1 MAVMAVLVD
10 GAGDDDGDGRAGAGA
25 DGGGAGRCSRMMLV
39 VGRWSAEKGT
49 HGSMMPVMRV
59 MMQTLPGNRSSKND
73 YIYTFC
79 QLPLTLLASAPGSA
93 LGGIERDEEAWCMVV
108 RKERFIRN
116 CKWPLCDLVEE
127 WMPPKNFHLPLGLR
141 RRRLHVAR

>member
-10 GAGDDDGDGRAGAGA
+10 GAGDDDGDGRAGAGAGA

-59 MMQTLPGNRSSKND
+59 MMQTLPDNRSSKND
-73 YIYTFC
+73 YIYIYILSTAS
-79 QLPLTLLASAPGSA
+79 LP
-93 LGGIERDEEAWCMVV
+93 
-108 RKERFIRN
+108 F
-116 CKWPLCDLVEE
+116 
-127 WMPPKNFHLPLGLR
+127 
-141 RRRLHVAR
+141 